1 VKNQPFRARLGFAL
15 EGLRIAWRGES
26 SFRTHCLAA
35 ALVALALVLVRPGA
49 LWSGLVVLTTG
60 AVLAAEL
67 FNTSLEHL
75 LDRLHPERHPA
86 VQAAKDCAAAAVLV
100 LAVTAV
106 VVFVAM
112 LWATL
117 SPRAFD

>member
-1 VKNQPFRARLGFAL
+1 VKNQPLRARLGFAID
-15 EGLRIAWRGES
+15 GLRIAWNGES

-35 ALVALALVLVRPGA
+35 ALVAAVLLALRPGGPWCA
-49 LWSGLVVLTTG
+49 LVALTTG

-100 LAVTAV
+100 LAITAV
-106 VVFVAM
+106 LVFAGM
-112 LWATL
+112 LWAVL
-117 SPRAFD
+117 PARLA